1 DEGLLYVV
9 DSENK
14 RVQLFNLDDNYKYVD
29 KLEHPK
35 FTRHVHGVFVGAER
49 TRQPLLEVALRG
61 QPFDMV
67 GDQFGNVLVSVS
79 DRRCVCVFSHSLA
92 AALYTV
98 RLQTDRSDGA
108 AVVRALPLS
117 AATEPDNADATADG
131 DAGGNGG
138 GSDSSSDDDDTA
150 PLRRLLGGVARAA
163 GKKPLIH
170 GLAFH
175 PGTGRLFVADTF
187 RSAWALQSPAS
198 GAAFSVKSLLALES
212 PAAEQRKEAAMTA
225 AGPPEPRLETAA
237 SQWCPSS
244 PPPPSLSPEIPAAA
258 PVGAEFDRATESE
271 VAQTWSQGEART
283 ATNHSG
289 EAKFH
294 TESKSSFSRT
304 RSPGFEALLEEDLP
318 VRTRKSKALIC
329 FPNQQ
334 TMAFAVRSLLL
345 LLLLLTSL
353 VAAQRRLSED
363 EMKSV
368 INLQEYRDY
377 SPPSHECQYLVKP
390 SDAYSGRGGGST
402 DKFFLECCGG
412 RQFPICGGLTRL
424 LDIPGLLKFRLSHP
438 PRRPQC
444 ELPVRLLPRFRRFE
458 NINGRSNCS
467 QRLLADRELPD
478 WLAQLPGSRVG
489 GFSDA
494 FASSPQVEGVLMT
507 GRPNNGTW
515 TLLALVDEAFD
526 DNDFLA
532 FTSCSNGTLS
542 KVYRRQT
549 TAAPGRAGMSAPK
562 EKIAEGS
569 RGHRSLI
576 YQQKCRELEASNATG
591 SLDFRLEAWKH
602 LIPGRKYIA
611 DLQREAVVPSMFKMD
626 SGESYPLK
634 FSKYSN
640 GVEHSVQVSRRNAW
654 RLLESRFPDFWSL
667 MPEPSG
673 SCCGQS
679 SCDAFYTVLVPKQL
693 DSLRALSGEQ
703 RSAALREHIVKGL
716 WCTAGMI
723 DRETQPVATVSTE
736 SVRFACSA
744 SSARQVL
751 FGPKFSRRAT
761 VSSAAGEFDIM
772 AVNGV
777 LQVVDAPILPKDA
790 LSLRTALQLEEAEPP
805 GEDSVASEPENL
817 SAGLVRECFL
827 NFQEG
832 ESYIVLLPTDEA
844 FRKFFTQR
852 NIPEAVGFHDSAEIR
867 CALLRHHV
875 LAAGAASR
883 ASAGRPTCS
892 GFTAAWPGP
901 RADYLFVKNGV
912 P

>member
-1 DEGLLYVV
+1 
-9 DSENK
+9 
-14 RVQLFNLDDNYKYVD
+14 
-29 KLEHPK
+29 
-35 FTRHVHGVFVGAER
+35 
-49 TRQPLLEVALRG
+49 
-61 QPFDMV
+61 
-67 GDQFGNVLVSVS
+67 
-79 DRRCVCVFSHSLA
+79 
-92 AALYTV
+92 
-98 RLQTDRSDGA
+98 
-108 AVVRALPLS
+108 
-117 AATEPDNADATADG
+117 
-131 DAGGNGG
+131 
-138 GSDSSSDDDDTA
+138 
-150 PLRRLLGGVARAA
+150 
-163 GKKPLIH
+163 
-170 GLAFH
+170 
-175 PGTGRLFVADTF
+175 
-187 RSAWALQSPAS
+187 
-198 GAAFSVKSLLALES
+198 
-212 PAAEQRKEAAMTA
+212 
-225 AGPPEPRLETAA
+225 
-237 SQWCPSS
+237 
-244 PPPPSLSPEIPAAA
+244 
-258 PVGAEFDRATESE
+258 
-271 VAQTWSQGEART
+271 
-283 ATNHSG
+283 
-289 EAKFH
+289 
-294 TESKSSFSRT
+294 
-304 RSPGFEALLEEDLP
+304 ALLEEDLP

-412 RQFPICGGLTRL
+412 RQFPICGGLTASFQS
-424 LDIPGLLKFRLSHP
+424 DCCPGFA
-438 PRRPQC
+438 
-444 ELPVRLLPRFRRFE
+444 RFE

-640 GVEHSVQVSRRNAW
+640 GVSCVECSPIVEANHEAGNAVVHFIGKSILSRSPAVTLGG
-654 RLLESRFPDFWSL
+654 LLESRFPDFWSL
-667 MPEPSG
+667 MPEPERQLLR
-673 SCCGQS
+673 QS

-875 LAAGAASR
+875 LAAGRGLTSLGR
-883 ASAGRPTCS
+883 ATHVQRVYRSLAGDLV
-892 GFTAAWPGP
+892 
-901 RADYLFVKNGV
+901 ADYLFVKNGV
-912 P
+912 PKAFFMNAEVIHDTEGHAFENGHLYHVSEVLVPPGSPVWGRMVDDMYREQKRVINRFQSLGRRHGDHLLTLFLPNNGYHALINLDTLRSHTADSVFYLAYLTEDGQSVDLTNLAGGRITVSREAGQYFAACGETAMRWKVPLRHCGVRLAAGIVCSVEEPLKAHGSAELGGALS

>member
-1 DEGLLYVV
+1 
-9 DSENK
+9 
-14 RVQLFNLDDNYKYVD
+14 
-29 KLEHPK
+29 
-35 FTRHVHGVFVGAER
+35 
-49 TRQPLLEVALRG
+49 
-61 QPFDMV
+61 
-67 GDQFGNVLVSVS
+67 
-79 DRRCVCVFSHSLA
+79 
-92 AALYTV
+92 
-98 RLQTDRSDGA
+98 
-108 AVVRALPLS
+108 
-117 AATEPDNADATADG
+117 
-131 DAGGNGG
+131 
-138 GSDSSSDDDDTA
+138 
-150 PLRRLLGGVARAA
+150 
-163 GKKPLIH
+163 
-170 GLAFH
+170 
-175 PGTGRLFVADTF
+175 
-187 RSAWALQSPAS
+187 
-198 GAAFSVKSLLALES
+198 
-212 PAAEQRKEAAMTA
+212 
-225 AGPPEPRLETAA
+225 
-237 SQWCPSS
+237 
-244 PPPPSLSPEIPAAA
+244 
-258 PVGAEFDRATESE
+258 
-271 VAQTWSQGEART
+271 
-283 ATNHSG
+283 
-289 EAKFH
+289 
-294 TESKSSFSRT
+294 
-304 RSPGFEALLEEDLP
+304 
-318 VRTRKSKALIC
+318 
-329 FPNQQ
+329 
-334 TMAFAVRSLLL
+334 
-345 LLLLLTSL
+345 
-353 VAAQRRLSED
+353 
-363 EMKSV
+363 
-368 INLQEYRDY
+368 
-377 SPPSHECQYLVKP
+377 PPSHECQYLVKP

-412 RQFPICGGLTRL
+412 RQFPICGGLTASFQS
-424 LDIPGLLKFRLSHP
+424 DCCPGFA
-438 PRRPQC
+438 
-444 ELPVRLLPRFRRFE
+444 RFE

-542 KVYRRQT
+542 KAYRRQT

-576 YQQKCRELEASNATG
+576 YQQKCGELEASNATG

-640 GVEHSVQVSRRNAW
+640 GVSCVECSPIVEANHEAGNAVVHFIGKSILSRSPAVTLGG
-654 RLLESRFPDFWSL
+654 LLESRFPDFWSL
-667 MPEPSG
+667 MPEPERQLLR
-673 SCCGQS
+673 QS

-751 FGPKFSRRAT
+751 FGPNFSRRAT

-832 ESYIVLLPTDEA
+832 DGYIVLLPTDEA

-875 LAAGAASR
+875 LAAGRGLTSLGR
-883 ASAGRPTCS
+883 ATHVQRVYRSLAGDLV
-892 GFTAAWPGP
+892 
-901 RADYLFVKNGV
+901 ADYLFVKNGV
-912 P
+912 PKAFFMNAEVIHDTEGHAFENGHLYHVSEVLVPPGSPVWGRMVDDMYTEQKRVINRFQSLGRRHGNRLLTLFLPTNGYHALINLDTLRSHTADSVFYLAYLTEDGQSVDLTNLAGGRITVSREAGQYFAACGETAMRWKVPLRHCGVRLAAGIVCSVEEPLKAHGSAELGGALS